1 MESQQSNASNLE
13 VKKTVTFE
21 PIVVDSIYEGKY
33 QKEGTVTAQ
42 LKQTVVT
49 LATYP
54 TKSVVS
60 SLQNNI
66 FGTEEFGFQSQEY
79 TSKETRVA
87 WINVPVGSTIES
99 VTAKLKEFPK
109 ARLYRVLS
117 NKPILSDIQEY
128 AVKQGT
134 TSVDIIADRQV
145 VRYPKGSEN
154 EGKLILSNGKPQ
166 YREVFFHTDGLADM
180 DSRDADP
187 ANTFVTEAI
196 KAEMSTNPV
205 KEQTVL

>member
-1 MESQQSNASNLE
+1 MNSQQQNASNLE

-21 PIVVDSIYEGKY
+21 PIVVDSVYQAKY
-33 QKEGTVTAQ
+33 QKEGTLTAQ

-49 LATYP
+49 IANYP

-60 SLQNNI
+60 NLQNNI
-66 FGTEEFGFQSQEY
+66 FGNNDFGFKDKDYESR
-79 TSKETRVA
+79 ETRVA
-87 WINVPVGSTIES
+87 WINVPAGSTVET
-99 VTAKLKEFPK
+99 VAAQLKKFPK

-117 NKPILSDIQEY
+117 NTPIISDIQEY
-128 AVKQGT
+128 AIRQKL
-134 TSVDIIADRQV
+134 TSVDIIADGQV
-145 VRYPKGSEN
+145 VRYPKGSED

-166 YREVFFHTDGLADM
+166 YRAVYFHTDGLEDR

-187 ANTFVTEAI
+187 ANTFATEAI
-196 KAEMSTNPV
+196 KAEMSSNPV